1 MRTQTLQRGTM
12 LSAVYLPEASGRPI
26 GIGDYRR
33 RRSLVLFRI
42 HAGVCGDCE
51 SRLREL
57 AAAYH
62 DLAAEKAEVLAIVP
76 GSQEEAAVLKERLAL
91 PFPVLAD
98 TDGWLAEN
106 GAALAIAD
114 RYGEIYSAADAGEG
128 HELPELS
135 AILEWLAFIN
145 LQCPE

>member
-1 MRTQTLQRGTM
+1 MATQKLQRGAM
-12 LSAVYLPEASGRPI
+12 LSAVYLPEASGQPI

-42 HAGVCGDCE
+42 HAAGCGDCE
-51 SRLREL
+51 ARLREL

-76 GSQEEAAVLKERLAL
+76 GSREEAALLKERLGL

-98 TDGWLAEN
+98 TDGWLAES
-106 GAALAIAD
+106 GAALAVAD
-114 RYGEIYSAADAGEG
+114 RFGEIYTAAHAGEG
-128 HELPELS
+128 HELPALA